1 MKLLK
6 TALSLTAIVASSVA
20 TCLAVSAPAQA
31 YRMFLGEDLNSN
43 PWAPAANLTNSQAAE
58 AAFLSNLTGVGTE
71 TFESQITGTNNL
83 LNVSFPGAGT
93 ATLSGNGRIS
103 SVPVGWTNGVGRYA
117 VSGTQF
123 WEVDAGGR
131 FTINFSQQ
139 VGAFGFYG
147 VDIGDFGGQL
157 TLTLAGAST
166 TKQVTVNNTI
176 GSSGSTDGS
185 VLFFGIIAET
195 MEEAF
200 SSVSFSM
207 STGQG
212 DVFAFDNMTVGGL
225 SQVKTPEPSP
235 QPSPEP
241 TPEPTPEPSPEP
253 TVTPEP
259 GPSPTPSPSAT
270 PTPQPTQPTDPA
282 SVPEPGSIGALLV
295 VGAMGVL
302 GLRRRR
308 AD

>member
-6 TALSLTAIVASSVA
+6 TALSLTAIVTSSVA
-20 TCLAVSAPAQA
+20 ACLAVSAPAQA

-43 PWAPAANLTNSQAAE
+43 PWVPTSNLTNSQAAE

-71 TFESQITGTNNL
+71 TFEGQITGTNNL

-123 WEVDAGGR
+123 WEVDAGGH

-241 TPEPTPEPSPEP
+241 TPEPSPEP

-259 GPSPTPSPSAT
+259 GPSPTPSPSVT
-270 PTPQPTQPTDPA
+270 PAPQPTQPTDPV
-282 SVPEPGSIGALLV
+282 SVPEPGSIGALFLV
-295 VGAMGVL
+295 GTMGVL
-302 GLRRRR
+302 GLGRRRR